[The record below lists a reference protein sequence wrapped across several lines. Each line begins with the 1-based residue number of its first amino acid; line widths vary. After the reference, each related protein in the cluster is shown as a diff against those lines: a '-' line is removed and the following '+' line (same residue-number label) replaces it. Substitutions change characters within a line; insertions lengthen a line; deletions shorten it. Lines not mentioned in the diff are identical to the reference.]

1 MVKQYPYSLFLEKR
15 DQSQYDESTGNF
27 SSGSSE
33 WVEVS
38 KCRDENN
45 SGGQK
50 ITTEDGEVYVY
61 GAVIYLPKEAP
72 EVLKGQKIQVVD
84 ESGNVRFSGNST
96 LFKREQLHSRL
107 WV

>member
-1 MVKQYPYSLFLEKR
+1 M
-15 DQSQYDESTGNF
+15 TGVQTCALPICF
-27 SSGSSE
+27 P
-33 WVEVS
+33 VT
-38 KCRDENN
+38 
-45 SGGQK
+45 
-50 ITTEDGEVYVY
+50 IGEVYVY

>member
-1 MVKQYPYSLFLEKR
+1 MCSSDLFPSHDKFI
-15 DQSQYDESTGNF
+15 QSRYA
-27 SSGSSE
+27 
-33 WVEVS
+33 
-38 KCRDENN
+38 
-45 SGGQK
+45 
-50 ITTEDGEVYVY
+50 

-96 LFKREQLHSRL
+96 LFKRDQLHSRL

>member
-1 MVKQYPYSLFLEKR
+1 MVRRFPYTLKVFQQTDSV
-15 DQSQYDESTGNF
+15 YDEATGDF
-27 SSGSSE
+27 SPGSSE

-72 EVLKGQKIQVVD
+72 AVLKGQKIQVVD
-84 ESGNVRFSGNST
+84 EFGNVRFSGNCT
-96 LFKREQLHSRL
+96 LFKTEQYHSRL

>member
-1 MVKQYPYSLFLEKR
+1 MVRRFPYTLKVFQQTESV
-15 DQSQYDESTGNF
+15 YDEATGEF
-27 SSGSSE
+27 TSGSSE

-45 SGGQK
+45 NGGQK

-72 EVLKGQKIQVVD
+72 AVLKGQKIQVVD
-84 ESGNVRFSGNST
+84 ESGNVRFSGNCT
-96 LFKREQLHSRL
+96 LFKTDQLHSRL

>member
-1 MVKQYPYSLFLEKR
+1 MVRRFPYTLKVFQQTESV
-15 DQSQYDESTGNF
+15 YDEATGNF
-27 SSGSSE
+27 SPGSSE

-72 EVLKGQKIQVVD
+72 EVLKGQKIQVVY